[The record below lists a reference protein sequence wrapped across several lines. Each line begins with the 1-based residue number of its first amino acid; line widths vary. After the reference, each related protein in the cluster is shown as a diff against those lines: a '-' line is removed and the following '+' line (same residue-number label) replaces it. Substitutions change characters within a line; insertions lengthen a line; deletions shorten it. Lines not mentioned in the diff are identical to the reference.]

1 MSDPNDAKKMLED
14 ACRRQDFAA
23 MARFCTNVMDDG
35 KYIFQLQ
42 ENVLLNIFKIEI
54 FFILKWHR
62 APLPHHATGG

>member
-35 KYIFQLQ
+35 RYF
-42 ENVLLNIFKIEI
+42 NFKKM
-54 FFILKWHR
+54 FY
-62 APLPHHATGG
+62 